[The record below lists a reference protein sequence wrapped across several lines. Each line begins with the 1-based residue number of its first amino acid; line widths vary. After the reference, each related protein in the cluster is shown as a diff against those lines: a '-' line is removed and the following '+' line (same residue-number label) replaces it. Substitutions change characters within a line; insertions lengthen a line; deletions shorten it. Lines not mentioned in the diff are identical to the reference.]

1 MKSPAPSDAAEPRVP
16 QKLQPGMSAA
26 DPTQSRSAVSP
37 WLWLILFAAAALNL
51 RAPVV
56 VLGPLLTPI
65 MEALGISASQ
75 ASLLS
80 AGMVICFG
88 LLSPFAPAVAARLG
102 LDRAV
107 AWAVTA
113 IAAGGMLRAVPEFGL
128 MLVGTLIAG
137 VGIAFGNV
145 FLPSLVKRD
154 RSDRI
159 GSTMGLY
166 TVVMGI
172 GATLAAGAAIPLM
185 ELSGSWAG
193 PFLWIGAFG
202 LLTSFGWWVL
212 ALRSG
217 KVTAG
222 TDQPAFTRLLSNRTA
237 WILTTFMGIQSLG
250 FYTIQAWVAAVAVD
264 GGVTQRDAGWM
275 LSLINLTSIPA
286 SYIVARWAA
295 KSNKQGLFALGL
307 TAMIMVAVVGLAA
320 APAGAPL
327 TWAIL
332 LGIGQSGCFSLALTL
347 IVLRSR
353 TPADAAALSAMT
365 HCIGYTFAAAGP
377 IVFGALRSMSGSWTL
392 SLMTM
397 LGLLVIQAWTGL
409 AIGRTRPVAL
419 TR

>member
-1 MKSPAPSDAAEPRVP
+1 MKSHTSADAAEPQVP
-16 QKLQPGMSAA
+16 PARKDGMPAA
-26 DPTQSRSAVSP
+26 APLWPRPAISP
-37 WLWLILFAAAALNL
+37 WWWLILFSAAALNL

-56 VLGPLLTPI
+56 VLGPLLAPL
-65 MEALGISASQ
+65 MESLSLSASQ

-137 VGIAFGNV
+137 TGIAFGNV

-154 RSDRI
+154 RPDRI

-185 ELSGSWAG
+185 ELSGSWSG

-202 LLTSFGWWVL
+202 LLTSFAWWAV

-217 KVTAG
+217 KVAAGASQPSFTA
-222 TDQPAFTRLLSNRTA
+222 LLRNRTA

-264 GGVTQRDAGWM
+264 GGVSHRDAGWM
-275 LSLINLTSIPA
+275 LSLINFTSIPA

-295 KSNKQGLFALGL
+295 KSRNQGLFALGL
-307 TAMIMVAVVGLAA
+307 TGMIMVAVVGLAV
-320 APAGAPL
+320 APAEAPL
-327 TWAIL
+327 AWAIL

-347 IVLRSR
+347 IVLRSQ

-377 IVFGALRSMSGSWTL
+377 LAFGALQSLSGSWTP
-392 SLMTM
+392 SLMAM
-397 LGLLVIQAWTGL
+397 LGLLAIQAWIGL
-409 AIGRTRPVAL
+409 AIGRTRPVSL
-419 TR
+419 RQ